1 MPAFNARL
9 KPKEV
14 FGMPMMAAFGL
25 VVALICGVLSLMLP
39 WVLKLFTVPLALAGG
54 VAAGVAFWQGDELPW
69 LGVKRL
75 SAIENNRVTSEVEG
89 IE

>member
-14 FGMPMMAAFGL
+14 YGLPMMAAIGL
-25 VVALICGVLSLMLP
+25 AVALICGVLSLMVP
-39 WVLKLFTVPLALAGG
+39 WVLKVITLPAALVGG
-54 VAAGVAFWQGDELPW
+54 LAAGVAFWQGDEIQW

-89 IE
+89 AE